1 MECDND
7 DDWND
12 DNLDVMLTIQGMAKN
27 MKRRIR
33 VIMMVKN
40 GRLMTMTTMTTT
52 VLTMMG
58 MMLMELTVIN
68 CHF

>member
-12 DNLDVMLTIQGMAKN
+12 DNLDVMLTIKGMVMN

-33 VIMMVKN
+33 VIMMVRN
-40 GRLMTMTTMTTT
+40 GRLMTTTTMTTT
-52 VLTMMG
+52 VLTMM
-58 MMLMELTVIN
+58 E
-68 CHF
+68 

>member
-1 MECDND
+1 
-7 DDWND
+7 
-12 DNLDVMLTIQGMAKN
+12 MAKN